1 MGAIGVVGLSVPVAD
16 VTTVTTWA
24 GRPSAVGVAGKVIR
38 ITDVGSTAA
47 GTFWVSDGTR
57 WHPYGRQRIF
67 SSVADIALLGS
78 VSVAEQKAVDLLLPA
93 GLIGAGYEID
103 VTILDTYN
111 NNANS
116 KVLRVRLGAANDL
129 TGTAYLTATTI
140 TTATAQN
147 GCKIRTTTASAD
159 AQLGYAAQVSTP
171 FGNSTTAVVTGAL
184 NMSNASYLV
193 ISGQCTNAA
202 DTLTIKAYTVDIAR

>member
-1 MGAIGVVGLSVPVAD
+1 MGAIGVVGVSVPVAA
-16 VTTVTTWA
+16 VTTWA
-24 GRPSAVGVAGKVIR
+24 GRPSAVGVAGRVIR

-57 WHPYGRQRIF
+57 WHPHGRQRIF
-67 SSVADIALLGS
+67 SSVADIALAGAT
-78 VSVAEQKAVDLLLPA
+78 SVAEQKAAGLLLPA

-103 VTILDTYN
+103 VTILDTYSNSAN
-111 NNANS
+111 N
-116 KVLRVRLGAANDL
+116 KVLRVRLGSADDL
-129 TGTAYLTATTI
+129 TGTAYLTGTTT

-147 GCKIRTTTASAD
+147 GCKIRTTTASAN
-159 AQLGYAAQVSTP
+159 AQLGYAVSVSTP
-171 FGNSTTAVVTGAL
+171 FGNSSAAVMTDTL

-193 ISGQCTNAA
+193 ISGQCVNAA

>member
-1 MGAIGVVGLSVPVAD
+1 MKANMVGTGLGRQSF
-16 VTTVTTWA
+16 TWA
-24 GRPSAVGVAGKVIR
+24 GRPTSAAVGAIIR

-47 GTFWVSDGTR
+47 GTEWVWDGTR
-57 WHPYGRQRIF
+57 WNPNGRQRIF

-78 VSVAEQKAVDLLLPA
+78 VSVSEQKAAGLLLPA

-103 VTILDTYN
+103 VTILDTYSNSGN
-111 NNANS
+111 N

-129 TGTAYLTATTI
+129 TGTAYLTGTTT

-147 GCKIRTTTASAD
+147 GCKIRTTTASEN
-159 AQLGYAAQVSTP
+159 AQIGYAASVSTP
-171 FGNSTTAVVTGAL
+171 FGNSSAAVVTGTL

-193 ISGQCTNAA
+193 ISGQCVNSAE
-202 DTLTIKAYTVDIAR
+202 TLTIKAYTVDIWR